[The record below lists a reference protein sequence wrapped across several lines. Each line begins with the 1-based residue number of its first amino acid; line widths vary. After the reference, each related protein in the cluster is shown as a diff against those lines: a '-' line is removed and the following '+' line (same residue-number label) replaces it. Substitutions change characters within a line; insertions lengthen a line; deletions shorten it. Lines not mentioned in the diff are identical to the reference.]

1 MPLLPDGVISSQLP
15 DRDVVDLEVPFSH
28 KFFKVAEA
36 ERKPKIP
43 ARR

>member
-1 MPLLPDGVISSQLP
+1 
-15 DRDVVDLEVPFSH
+15 VVDLEVPFSH